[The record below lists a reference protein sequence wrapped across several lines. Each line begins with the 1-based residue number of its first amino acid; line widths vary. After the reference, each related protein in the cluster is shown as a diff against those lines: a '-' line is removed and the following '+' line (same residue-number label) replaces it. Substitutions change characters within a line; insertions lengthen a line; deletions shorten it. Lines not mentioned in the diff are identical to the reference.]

1 MVMSLKF
8 VFDIFLLEHY
18 APDVHSNNYIEVGL
32 QRATSQMLHL
42 KVIVIY
48 IRITAYHYVDS
59 SKAILCGFY
68 GTYAIFL

>member
-1 MVMSLKF
+1 MSLKF

-42 KVIVIY
+42 KVIMIY
-48 IRITAYHYVDS
+48 IRITAHYVDS
-59 SKAILCGFY
+59 SKAILCSFY